1 MRRGARFVLWTIVT
15 FSASAA
21 ADSRFG
27 PNDVRTLFEIG
38 KNLDRNVV
46 QYGIRLDKDCVPVGD
61 EPIYAYWR
69 QFEKGPDVTED
80 LNFLDKQGY
89 GIKGEWVVKRDPA
102 GSKVLMTL
110 RATDR
115 PIAVLVK
122 KNDDGKCVA
131 DTIAKINGEQ
141 AHLERVFVHVAGFL
155 KIDWIEIR
163 GTSVA
168 SGKPAIERVNR

>member
-1 MRRGARFVLWTIVT
+1 MRLGARLAFVAIVT
-15 FSASAA
+15 YAGVAA

-27 PNDVRTLFEIG
+27 PYDVRTLFEIG

-46 QYGIRLDKDCVPVGD
+46 QYGIRLDKDCVPIGD

-89 GIKGEWVVKRDPA
+89 GIKGEWVTKRDPA

-122 KNDDGKCVA
+122 KGDDGKCVG
-131 DTIAKINGEQ
+131 DSIAKINGEQ
-141 AHLERVFVHVAGFL
+141 AHLEKVFVHVKSWL
-155 KIDWIEIR
+155 NVDWVEIR

-168 SGKPAIERVNR
+168 SGKPIVERVNH

>member
-1 MRRGARFVLWTIVT
+1 MRSARFAFFFVT
-15 FSASAA
+15 LAWASTAA

-27 PNDVRTLFEIG
+27 PNDVRTIFEIG
-38 KNLDRNVV
+38 KNLDKNVV

-69 QFEKGPDVTED
+69 QFEKGPEVTED

-89 GIKGEWVVKRDPA
+89 GIKGEWVTKRSPE

-115 PIAVLVK
+115 AIAVIVK
-122 KNDDGKCVA
+122 KNDDGKCSA
-131 DTIAKINGEQ
+131 TAITTINGGPAQ
-141 AHLERVFVHVAGFL
+141 LSRVFVHVAGFL
-155 KIDWIEIR
+155 KVDWVEIQ
-163 GTSVA
+163 GNA
-168 SGKPAIERVNR
+168 SGKPIVERVNR